1 VGFYFRIQVKYQV
14 QIDKQKRGE
23 FKGMSVDKIN
33 NVRQILR
40 QMGSV
45 LVAYSGG
52 TDSTLLALL
61 AVQELGAQMVAV
73 TAVSPSG
80 TITDLEAARAIARQ
94 FGFQHVV
101 LESHE
106 FNDPRYIENTPQRCY
121 WCKRSI
127 IDTLSVYA
135 RQHNL
140 GFIVDGSNADD
151 IGDFRPGR
159 KAAEEAGVRAPLLE
173 AGMGK
178 SEIRTAARDLGL
190 PNWNKPSKACL
201 ASRIPYGTPIDA
213 QVLRKIEAAESI
225 VERLGIRQVRVRH
238 HDTIARV
245 EVSPEDF
252 QALLAQREMIV
263 AELRKL
269 GYVYVTLDLS
279 GYRTGSLNLLA

>member
-1 VGFYFRIQVKYQV
+1 MHL
-14 QIDKQKRGE
+14 E
-23 FKGMSVDKIN
+23 KITQ
-33 NVRQILR
+33 VRQILR

-61 AVQELGAQMVAV
+61 AAKELGFQMVAV

-80 TITDLEAARAIARQ
+80 STADLEEAGSIARH

-106 FNDPRYIENTPQRCY
+106 FEDPRYIENTPQRCY

-127 IDTLSVYA
+127 VSLLAAYA
-135 RQHNL
+135 RQQNL
-140 GFIVDGSNADD
+140 AFLVDGSNADD
-151 IGDFRPGR
+151 SGDFRPGR

-173 AGMGK
+173 AGLTK
-178 SEIRTAARDLGL
+178 AEIRTASRDLGL

-201 ASRIPYGTPIDA
+201 SSRIPYGTPIDPL
-213 QVLRKIEAAESI
+213 VLRKIEAAESLI
-225 VERLGIRQVRVRH
+225 EKLGIYQVRVRH
-238 HDTIARV
+238 HDSIARIEVNWDDFPVLLSHRETLV
-245 EVSPEDF
+245 E
-252 QALLAQREMIV
+252 
-263 AELRKL
+263 ELRKL
-269 GYVYVTLDLS
+269 GYMYITLDLS